1 MPVTRCLDNLVRDNG
16 LDIYVNATF
25 IGVSMESDRLKLL
38 TVKFQTPE
46 GVGLAY
52 ALQNENL
59 VLDRKSTG
67 FAPDRALRIVGA
79 YYGNEKEYSSAMQK
93 MEHYEYFKW
102 DRIPVNHE
110 TFPSSTA
117 SDDTEYLTL
126 VYLNAEGIHVISCPE
141 NDTIYY
147 GDHGT
152 RLLLQDRSKCIL
164 EQIKRLSWENGK
176 EGMECPWAGALQAS
190 LAYMGEPY
198 TYEQVMGMSGAC
210 YRICFTD
217 VWDYSCTDALVAFD
231 YVTPLYSAIGYDFR
245 MVARLEKPE
254 RKAERQ
260 AIMED
265 IRQGKPVLAINLR
278 VAAEWGIITGYVDE
292 GNRFLCRTYFDQEIL

>member
-1 MPVTRCLDNLVRDNG
+1 MTRCLDNLVRDNG

-25 IGVSMESDRLKLL
+25 IGASMESDRLKLL

-79 YYGNEKEYSSAMQK
+79 YYGNEKEYSFAMQK

-110 TFPSSTA
+110 VFPSSTA

-126 VYLNAEGIHVISCPE
+126 VYLNAEGFIRYCCCVEFFKQASNNRSIGSKGKQKTQRDNYPDIILPTFAEFVFIQRLQSQNVSISFNSSAERISCR
-141 NDTIYY
+141 NRVDT
-147 GDHGT
+147 
-152 RLLLQDRSKCIL
+152 KF
-164 EQIKRLSWENGK
+164 
-176 EGMECPWAGALQAS
+176 
-190 LAYMGEPY
+190 
-198 TYEQVMGMSGAC
+198 
-210 YRICFTD
+210 FT
-217 VWDYSCTDALVAFD
+217 F
-231 YVTPLYSAIGYDFR
+231 P
-245 MVARLEKPE
+245 P
-254 RKAERQ
+254 
-260 AIMED
+260 
-265 IRQGKPVLAINLR
+265 
-278 VAAEWGIITGYVDE
+278 
-292 GNRFLCRTYFDQEIL
+292 